1 VRKTFDVPTLPSNG
15 ALRTIDL
22 SVYSTALGSQFD
34 YVRLFFQQ
42 GKVWSFVNKRLA
54 YLLKGNLG
62 FMWPYGDTEI
72 VPLAQR
78 FFAGGISS
86 VRGYSQDRLGPANP
100 NTGWPVGGQAVFILN
115 NELRISITRNFAAR
129 VFVDVGNVFLQVKDI
144 DFGDLKYTAGPGLSY
159 STPVG
164 PLRAYY
170 GFKLNPEPQ
179 EDSGRFHLTFGAV
192 F

>member
-1 VRKTFDVPTLPSNG
+1 
-15 ALRTIDL
+15 
-22 SVYSTALGSQFD
+22 
-34 YVRLFFQQ
+34 VRLFFQQ

-159 STPVG
+159 ATPVG